1 LLLSLTLPRAGRRL
15 KFVGSFSRGYGYRF
29 QWRGLV
35 PPAIKTLLI
44 ACTAVFAVQT
54 LLGVF
59 RPSAEALFQAYL
71 GLVPYAVVHGYVWQL
86 GTYIFLHAGLWHLLI
101 NLLVLW
107 MFGRDLEL
115 TWGARRFYFYFFLCG
130 IGAGVITVA
139 VKAALA
145 AFGIGSLVTAPTIGA
160 SGAIFGVLLAMAIL
174 FPHQQVWLIPFPVSL
189 PMRVY
194 VLIMGAIEFY
204 FTLSSPGDGVS
215 HVCHLG
221 GMLVGYIYLR
231 RGTFLHNSRN
241 FLTDWKRRRLRR
253 KFDVYVREH
262 REKPPSRPDNWIN

>member
-1 LLLSLTLPRAGRRL
+1 M
-15 KFVGSFSRGYGYRF
+15 GSFPRGSGYRF
-29 QWRGLV
+29 EWRGLV

-44 ACTAVFAVQT
+44 ACTGVFVVQT

-59 RPSAEALFQAYL
+59 DPSAEHLFQAYL
-71 GLVPYAVVHGYVWQL
+71 GLVPYAVAHGYVWQL
-86 GTYIFLHAGLWHLLI
+86 GTYIFLHAGIWHLLI
-101 NLLVLW
+101 NLLMLW

-115 TWGARRFYFYFFLCG
+115 NWGARKFYLYFFLCG
-130 IGAGVITVA
+130 IGAGVITVG

-145 AFGIGSLVTAPTIGA
+145 GFGVGSLVTAPTIGA
-160 SGAIFGVLLAMAIL
+160 SGAIFGILLAMAVL

-194 VLIMGAIEFY
+194 VIIMGVIEFY
-204 FTLSSPGDGVS
+204 FTLTAPGDGVS

-231 RGTFLHNSRN
+231 RGSFLYNSRN
-241 FLTDWKRRRLRR
+241 FFSDWKRRRLRK
-253 KFDVYVREH
+253 KFEVYVREH
-262 REKPPSRPDNWIN
+262 RDKPPSRPDTWVN

>member
-1 LLLSLTLPRAGRRL
+1 
-15 KFVGSFSRGYGYRF
+15 VGSFSRGYGYRF

-44 ACTAVFAVQT
+44 ACTAVFIVQT

-59 RPSAEALFQAYL
+59 RSSAEALFQAYL
-71 GLVPYAVVHGYVWQL
+71 GLVPYAVVHGYIWQL
-86 GTYIFLHAGLWHLLI
+86 GTYIFLHAGIWHLLI

-107 MFGRDLEL
+107 MFGKDLEL

-130 IGAGVITVA
+130 VGAGVITVV

-145 AFGIGSLVTAPTIGA
+145 AAGIGSLVTAPTIGA

-194 VLIMGAIEFY
+194 VIIIGAIEFY
-204 FTLSSPGDGVS
+204 FTLTAPGDGVS

-231 RGTFLHNSRN
+231 RGSFLYTSRN
-241 FLTDWKRRRLRR
+241 FLSDWKRRRLRK

-262 REKPPSRPDNWIN
+262 RDKPPSRPDSWVN

>member
-1 LLLSLTLPRAGRRL
+1 M
-15 KFVGSFSRGYGYRF
+15 GSFSRGYGYRF
-29 QWRGLV
+29 QWRGLL

-54 LLGVF
+54 ILKLTSPGDYLWF
-59 RPSAEALFQAYL
+59 RNYF
-71 GLVPYAVVHGYVWQL
+71 GLVPFAVVRGYAYQL
-86 GTYIFLHAGLWHLLI
+86 VTYIFLHEGIWHLLI

-107 MFGRDLEL
+107 MFGKDLEL

-130 IGAGVITVA
+130 IGAGVIDVA
-139 VKAALA
+139 VKAVLFYGFRSGTMDVA
-145 AFGIGSLVTAPTIGA
+145 TIGA

-174 FPHQQVWLIPFPVSL
+174 FPHQQVWLIPFPISL
-189 PMRVY
+189 PMRTY

-204 FTLSSPGDGVS
+204 FTLTSPGDGVS

-221 GMLVGYIYLR
+221 GMAVGYLYLR
-231 RGTFLHNSRN
+231 RGSFLYNSRN
-241 FLTDWKRRRLRR
+241 FFSDWKRRRLKK

-262 REKPPSRPDNWIN
+262 RDKPPSRPDNWIN